1 MLQVATICVMASCTP
16 DEIKSSIPY
25 APVNFKVDVVAD
37 KIDYFDFAVFERPR
51 LAGEYVGYAGLLIF
65 RDHEGV
71 LFAFDLC
78 CPYEKNRDIKVR
90 PNSSGE
96 AICPVCHTTYDIMH
110 QGQGFVK
117 TGPGKMRLQRYSV
130 LKIYEDAYRITN

>member
-1 MLQVATICVMASCTP
+1 MIPLLCLTISCSKE
-16 DEIKSSIPY
+16 EIKSTIPY
-25 APVNFKVDVVAD
+25 APVNFKIDLVAD
-37 KIDYFDFAVFERPR
+37 KIDYFDYALFEQPR

-78 CPYEKNRDIKVR
+78 CPYEKNRDIKVQ
-90 PNSSGE
+90 PNTLGE
-96 AICPVCHTTYDIMH
+96 AKCPACQTVYDIMH

-117 TGPGKMRLQRYSV
+117 SGPGKLHLQRYSV
-130 LKIYEDAYRITN
+130 LKSSEDIYRIRN